1 MRWVPIYILCLL
13 ALIALIVK
21 FSMNIPRVMNSFD
34 GSSAGEKAIK
44 KQGDL
49 PCCWGGAVGVVMIC
63 TQCIHWLFY
72 DRHHLLMWHKHWHRT
87 HSFLQLVSS
96 TWYSSHAVQQ

>member
-1 MRWVPIYILCLL
+1 MRWVPICIPCLL

-21 FSMNIPRVMNSFD
+21 FPMNIPRVMNSFD

-49 PCCWGGAVGVVMIC
+49 PCC
-63 TQCIHWLFY
+63 
-72 DRHHLLMWHKHWHRT
+72 
-87 HSFLQLVSS
+87 
-96 TWYSSHAVQQ
+96 